1 MKLAQG
7 EYVAPERIENMYSAS
22 SIVAQIYVHGD
33 SLQSYLLA
41 VLVPELGPFS
51 QLVSNLLGK
60 KVEPTDTTAL
70 EAAVNDPKVNAA
82 VIALL
87 TQEAKRSGL
96 KGCVSR

>member
-7 EYVAPERIENMYSAS
+7 EYVAPERIENMYSAA

-41 VLVPELGPFS
+41 VLVPELGAFS
-51 QLVSNLLGK
+51 QLASNLLGK
-60 KVEPTDTTAL
+60 KVEQTDTTAL
-70 EAAVNDPKVNAA
+70 EAAIKDPKVIAA
-82 VIALL
+82 VITLL